1 MKIKKI
7 EKWKPK
13 ISSAKRND
21 CNNLLSCI
29 GCHQYSTNPQDR
41 RKKQEE
47 KQKLIYYVWNKNWT
61 SMSASSLRISS
72 SQQRFL
78 LAVYLID
85 LFNGVATWKRI
96 TQS

>member
-1 MKIKKI
+1 MTKF
-7 EKWKPK
+7 
-13 ISSAKRND
+13 ISGKQE
-21 CNNLLSCI
+21 
-29 GCHQYSTNPQDR
+29 HQT

-72 SQQRFL
+72 SEQRLL

-85 LFNGVATWKRI
+85 LFNGVATWKKI

>member
-1 MKIKKI
+1 MTKF
-7 EKWKPK
+7 
-13 ISSAKRND
+13 ISDKQE
-21 CNNLLSCI
+21 
-29 GCHQYSTNPQDR
+29 HQT

-61 SMSASSLRISS
+61 SMSASFPRISS
-72 SQQRFL
+72 SQQRLL

-85 LFNGVATWKRI
+85 LFNRVATWKRI

>member
-1 MKIKKI
+1 MTKF
-7 EKWKPK
+7 
-13 ISSAKRND
+13 ISDKQE
-21 CNNLLSCI
+21 
-29 GCHQYSTNPQDR
+29 HQT

-72 SQQRFL
+72 SEQRLL

>member
-1 MKIKKI
+1 MTKF
-7 EKWKPK
+7 
-13 ISSAKRND
+13 ISDKQE
-21 CNNLLSCI
+21 
-29 GCHQYSTNPQDR
+29 HQT

-61 SMSASSLRISS
+61 SMSASSPRISS
-72 SQQRFL
+72 SPQGFL